1 MKVQHYKIIM
11 YTGLFSLLLSCKKDF
26 LNVVPQG
33 RQLVTTTA
41 DFDKVMNDQGLYL
54 YDFAGGWQQLVLMGD
69 DVAAEERHYNSGG
82 SPGMSQRAFEWQ
94 ADVFTPTDYDWTMQ
108 LYMGNVYTVNK
119 VINGVNESTGG
130 SAEQK
135 SALLAEA
142 KANRAWLYFQ
152 FANFFGKPYN
162 QSTASSD
169 PAFPIITSADI
180 NATGFTRASVK
191 QVYDFITTDLKDAI
205 SKLPLS
211 GKSKVRFNKAA
222 AEALLGKVYLFTG
235 DNINAVAMLNAAIKD
250 NSASSTSAVLYNYN
264 QTFAPDGE
272 FYPVT
277 DYGPTNSPFGGY
289 TNVTESLVAKSFY
302 NGPYNGNGFM
312 NDFIVLS
319 PQARALFDPADLR
332 LNFYAAQ
339 FPYQEVNPSGRLSK
353 IGVQLS
359 RFGIQLPELYL
370 LSGEAK
376 ARNGDLAGAVADVET
391 LRKNRL
397 PADRAAISGTIAS
410 NQNLLIRFIFDERV
424 REFAAEGYRWFDMRR
439 MSVDPLFSGQ
449 KFTHLLYADETN
461 NAKTITLDEKRLT
474 LKLPYYIMVG
484 NPQITNNP

>member
-1 MKVQHYKIIM
+1 M
-11 YTGLFSLLLSCKKDF
+11 YTCLFCLLLSCKKDF
-26 LNVVPQG
+26 LNIVPQG

-41 DFDKVMNDQGLYL
+41 DFDKVMNDQGLYV

-69 DVAAEERHYNSGG
+69 DVAAEESHYNSGG
-82 SPGMSQRAFEWQ
+82 NPGISQRAFEWK

-108 LYMGNVYTVNK
+108 LYMSNLYTINK
-119 VINGVNESTGG
+119 VINEVEGSTGG

-135 SALLAEA
+135 AVLLAEA
-142 KANRAWLYFQ
+142 QATRAWIYFQ
-152 FANFFGKPYN
+152 FVNFFGKPYN
-162 QSTASSD
+162 ASTASAD

-191 QVYDFITTDLKDAI
+191 QVYDFITADLKAAI

-222 AEALLGKVYLFTG
+222 AEALMGKVYLFTG
-235 DNINAVAMLNAAIKD
+235 DNLNAVAMLNAAIKD
-250 NSASSTSAVLYNYN
+250 NGASSAPAVLYNYN

-277 DYGPTNSPFGGY
+277 DYGPTNSPFAGY
-289 TNVTESLVAKSFY
+289 TNVTESLLAKSFY

-319 PQARALFDPADLR
+319 PQARSLFDPADLR

-339 FPYQEVNPSGRLSK
+339 FPYQEINPSGRLSK

-370 LSGEAK
+370 LTGEAK
-376 ARNGDLAGAVADVET
+376 ARNGDLAGAVADVEI
-391 LRKNRL
+391 LRKNRM
-397 PADRAAISGTIAS
+397 PVDHAAIPAAVAS
-410 NQNLLIRFIFDERV
+410 NQNLLIKFIFDERV

-439 MSVDPLFSGQ
+439 MSVDPLFTGQ
-449 KFTHLLYADETN
+449 TFTHLLYADETN
-461 NAKTITLDEKRLT
+461 NAKTITLDEKRMT
-474 LKLPYYIMVG
+474 LKLPYYIMVS